1 MFNGLHSEDEGA
13 ADHKPRA
20 YCASVYGL
28 FCFVGTFT
36 VPWWPCFL
44 STGLCISS
52 QRYAISQSVSS
63 LSGFSLKRWTKAQKT
78 LQRLSHRA
86 QLLMALPLVPNVAYL
101 FVI

>member
-1 MFNGLHSEDEGA
+1 MASTAKTKGA

-36 VPWWPCFL
+36 VRWWPCFL
-44 STGLCISS
+44 SAGLCISS

-63 LSGFSLKRWTKAQKT
+63 LSGFWLKGRTKAQ
-78 LQRLSHRA
+78 RSYRGCPPGHSC
-86 QLLMALPLVPNVAYL
+86 
-101 FVI
+101 